1 MTLSEYSARMLAFNL
16 SQIDEVAARRD
27 LAWSIMIAQ
36 SVDKDGK
43 SPFKSFKDFFDYQ
56 KAIDQAYKPA
66 EREEDMNP
74 VLVNIAK
81 RVQEYHK
88 LKGG

>member
-1 MTLSEYSARMLAFNL
+1 MTIGEYSTRMLAFNL

-43 SPFKSFKDFFDYQ
+43 SPFKNFKDFFDYQ
-56 KAIDQAYKPA
+56 KTLDDVYNPTQ
-66 EREEDMNP
+66 REENMNP
-74 VLVNIAK
+74 TLVRIAK

>member
-1 MTLSEYSARMLAFNL
+1 MTIGEYSTRMLAFNL

-43 SPFKSFKDFFDYQ
+43 SPFKDFKDFFDYQ
-56 KAIDQAYKPA
+56 KELDDVYMPTQ
-66 EREEDMNP
+66 REEDMNP
-74 VLVNIAK
+74 TLVRIAK